1 MKICKQCGKEFEGN
15 WAKTRESEFCSRSC
29 SNTYASRLKRA
40 EINKKVSE
48 KMTGTTFI
56 NGKRVD
62 KIDYYNQHP
71 KHCLICGN
79 ILSYKQRK
87 RKTCSKE
94 CHKKQFAESFRK
106 NPYAKI
112 AGGMKDR
119 GGRGKSGWWNG
130 YYCAST
136 YELVFTIYNLDHGIS
151 FERNKQSFPYE
162 WKGKKH
168 LYYPD
173 YIIDGKFYEVKGY
186 WSELVDIKA
195 AAVPGGVTVLYEDD
209 LKYCFNYVSEK
220 YLNGGDQF
228 QILYEKADFKRRIKH
243 CEYCGKEF
251 EILSG
256 QDSRKRFCDT
266 RCAARFRH
274 GINDFK
280 PLVKDIIKICE
291 WCGNE
296 FKPGYNK
303 KTRFCSSSCAAY
315 QQHNLRLN
323 QNSFIIR

>member
-15 WAKTRESEFCSRSC
+15 WTKTRESEFCSRSC
-29 SNTYASRLKRA
+29 SNRYSSLIKRE

-48 KMTGTTFI
+48 KTKGTIFL
-56 NGKRVD
+56 NGKRVNNLEL
-62 KIDYYNQHP
+62 YNNNP
-71 KHCLICGN
+71 KFCEVCGKK
-79 ILSYKQRK
+79 LSFELRK
-87 RKTCSKE
+87 LKTCSPE
-94 CHKKQFAESFRK
+94 CARELRIEKWKASD
-106 NPYAKI
+106 YAKI

-136 YELVFTIYNLDHGIS
+136 YELVFTIYNLDHGVS
-151 FERNKQSFPYE
+151 FERNKESFSYE
-162 WKGKKH
+162 YKGKKH

-186 WSELVDIKA
+186 WSELVDIKT

-228 QILYEKADFKRRIKH
+228 QTLYEKADFKRRIKH

-256 QDSRKRFCDT
+256 QDSRKRFCDV
-266 RCAARFRH
+266 RCAINFRH
-274 GINDFK
+274 SKKGQ
-280 PLVKDIIKICE
+280 LVKDKVKICE
-291 WCGNE
+291 WCGKE

-303 KTRFCSSSCAAY
+303 KTRFCSRECVYEWQRKMALKIKSEQY
-315 QQHNLRLN
+315 
-323 QNSFIIR
+323 